1 MKTKLALL
9 LLAAGSLLYA
19 QENNLVRNGK
29 IDQKP
34 SKTTNG
40 LPEGCLAVNAP
51 GWGHWNAKGS
61 EGKVWQF
68 NGKNAGFDDDFAIL
82 VKNMKQGCVLQS
94 IKVEAGKEY
103 TVKSICKKTGS
114 AKVTLT
120 VGWQNEKGG
129 WAYHKFNQNTEF
141 SKTLKDGWHEASAT
155 VKVPDG
161 ARWLALM
168 ANIQNQSGEDVCW
181 FDNFMVSLSK

>member
-40 LPEGCLAVNAP
+40 LPVGCLAVNAP

-82 VKNMKQGCVLQS
+82 RAVYFKVL
-94 IKVEAGKEY
+94 KWRRE
-103 TVKSICKKTGS
+103 KST
-114 AKVTLT
+114 
-120 VGWQNEKGG
+120 
-129 WAYHKFNQNTEF
+129 
-141 SKTLKDGWHEASAT
+141 
-155 VKVPDG
+155 
-161 ARWLALM
+161 R
-168 ANIQNQSGEDVCW
+168 
-181 FDNFMVSLSK
+181 